1 MKKTYI
7 SEINLTDIDKTVMLK
22 GWVHAIRDFGGKTF
36 FDLRD
41 STGIMQ
47 VVMDAEIIK
56 LKKEW
61 VVEITG
67 KVSKRLHIKRLRK

>member
-7 SEINLTDIDKTVMLK
+7 SEVNLANVNETVMLK

-41 STGIMQ
+41 STGLMQ
-47 VVMDAEIIK
+47 VVMDSEIIK
-56 LKKEW
+56 LKKE
-61 VVEITG
+61 
-67 KVSKRLHIKRLRK
+67 IKELKDGSS